1 MRKLYIPT
9 PTFQGDQP
17 VFRISSVSNRYRPL
31 KPGSG
36 LDSYEVRFPGNQIIL
51 FHFISRFLER
61 FHVQTSLFW
70 DKYLC
75 ATVRPRGN
83 ADAHTRASTLRTL
96 RFLSRLTLNQYQIRL
111 VRKTNGSNL
120 TSISRIF
127 VIKFYSD
134 ARFGFRRSKSILF
147 LLKTLFHQI
156 F

>member
-83 ADAHTRASTLRTL
+83 ADAHTRAHLR
-96 RFLSRLTLNQYQIRL
+96 Y
-111 VRKTNGSNL
+111 
-120 TSISRIF
+120 
-127 VIKFYSD
+127 
-134 ARFGFRRSKSILF
+134 ARYGF
-147 LLKTLFHQI
+147 
-156 F
+156 